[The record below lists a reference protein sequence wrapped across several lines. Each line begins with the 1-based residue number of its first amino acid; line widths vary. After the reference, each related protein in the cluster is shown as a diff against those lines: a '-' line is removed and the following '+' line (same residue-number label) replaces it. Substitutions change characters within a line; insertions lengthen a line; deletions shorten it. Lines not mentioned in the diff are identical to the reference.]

1 MTAVIDAK
9 AIEVLFTEARTANAF
24 LDKPV
29 SKDVLTAIY
38 DMAKMG
44 STSMNC
50 QPTRYVFIT
59 TPEAKARLLPALSP
73 GNVDK
78 TKSAPVTVIIAND
91 NHFYEHL
98 PVTFPMKADAK
109 AMFEGN
115 AALAAGTATR
125 NGTLG
130 GAYFMLAAR
139 AHGLDCG
146 PMSGFDAAKV
156 NQEFFPDG
164 RFSVNFIVNLG
175 HADHSKTFARLPR
188 LSFQEA
194 CQVL

>member
-1 MTAVIDAK
+1 MTIDQNAMN
-9 AIEVLFTEARTANAF
+9 ALFNDARTANGF
-24 LDKPV
+24 IDKAVPTDLLHKV
-29 SKDVLTAIY
+29 Y
-38 DMAKMG
+38 DLAKMG

-50 QPTRYVFIT
+50 QPTRYVFLT
-59 TPEAKARLLPALSP
+59 TPAAKERVLPAMSP

-78 TKSAPVTVIIAND
+78 TKSAPVTVIIATD
-91 NHFYEHL
+91 NQFYENM
-98 PVTFPMKADAK
+98 PKVFPNKPDAK
-109 AMFEGN
+109 EMFAGN
-115 AALAAGTATR
+115 AGLAAGTASR

-130 GAYFMLAAR
+130 GAYFMVAAR

-164 RFSVNFIVNLG
+164 RFSVNFILNLG
-175 HADHSKTFARLPR
+175 YMDTSKLFPRNPR
-188 LSFQEA
+188 LSFEEA